1 MLHKLVCNLKTQAQ
15 EREFKSTRTSS
26 ENPTV
31 GPVGGILGSLGEL
44 EARNAEIWGHMV
56 LHIPGAERARTCNR
70 LESVFA
76 DTSTDTDAD
85 FSATKG

>member
-1 MLHKLVCNLKTQAQ
+1 MLHKLMCNLKTQAQ

-56 LHIPGAERARTCNR
+56 LHIPGAERAKNMSKIRTLNNIQ
-70 LESVFA
+70 
-76 DTSTDTDAD
+76 
-85 FSATKG
+85 